1 MHYPAISV
9 KFAQRVRIINWC
21 MHKHSMCHVLGVVC
35 CDVMWRNSLSL
46 SFTLSGYGH
55 WYILLFLLWSL
66 FSVTFSSI
74 NMGFCL
80 YLAPSASPYTVCV
93 ICFLSCLAGFPLSGS
108 VFVVNRFLSV
118 RLSVCPSVGLSP
130 VSASHCLSSV
140 CMSLCSF
147 VWLLDSSCSCHIPT
161 YIIRYHP
168 ECMQLHHQDL
178 CTRNH
183 RSTNKIKWVNIRI

>member
-21 MHKHSMCHVLGVVC
+21 MHKHVQCVMCWVWCVVMS
-35 CDVMWRNSLSL
+35 CDATLSL

-93 ICFLSCLAGFPLSGS
+93 ICFVSCLAGFPLSGS

-147 VWLLDSSCSCHIPT
+147 VCLLVVATYPHISSV
-161 YIIRYHP
+161 IIQNT
-168 ECMQLHHQDL
+168 CNFT
-178 CTRNH
+178 TRTCVH
-183 RSTNKIKWVNIRI
+183 AITEVQIRSNE